1 MATRTRQQ
9 STSSTVIDTDDVKQ
23 LQASRELLV
32 EYLQEAHATE
42 TALVTTLNTH
52 IAITPRGSYRT
63 TLERHQ
69 TETKQHARAIERRVS
84 ELGGGSGLLDSAL
97 GAVQTL
103 VGQALVLTKG
113 PIDLFRGDGGE
124 EKLLKN
130 AKDEATSEMLEIATY
145 DAIETLANAIGDE
158 KTARLASRHREQE
171 ERALRELREHIGK
184 LTLAMVKARAGG
196 KPSYDWETTGAAE
209 AVKEAAD
216 TAEATTKQ
224 AVRSTKRTA
233 KSTARTAKGAAKATA
248 GTAKGTAKQA
258 QGAAK
263 STAKQTQG
271 TAKSTAK
278 SAQSG
283 AKSTAKS
290 ARSGSKSTAKS
301 AQSGARSTAKQAQGA
316 ASSTAGQARG
326 STQSTPSAKQP
337 PIGDYDSLSAAEV
350 VTKLPEFTQDE
361 LRQTVAYERA
371 DKNRDTV
378 VDRAKALQ
386 ESEPFSGYD
395 DLTGREAAERLR
407 EATDATVTKV
417 REYEGR
423 HKRRVEV
430 LEAAQRQIS
439 AKS

>member
-9 STSSTVIDTDDVKQ
+9 STSSPVIDTDDVKQ

-278 SAQSG
+278 AARSGAKATAKSAQSG

-290 ARSGSKSTAKS
+290 A
-301 AQSGARSTAKQAQGA
+301 QGA
-316 ASSTAGQARG
+316 ASSTAKQATG
-326 STQSTPSAKQP
+326 SAQSTPSAKQP
-337 PIGDYDSLSAAEV
+337 PTGDYDSLTAAEV

-378 VDRAKALQ
+378 IDRAKALQ

-407 EATDATVTKV
+407 EAPDATVTKV

-439 AKS
+439 SKS